1 MKDDGFIQAFRKG
14 NAITRLSV
22 LILGLGNIAGKQIIK
37 GLLYLALEVSF
48 ICFMIFKG
56 INCLA
61 MLPSLGG
68 RPQQEIW
75 NEKLGIYEYVAG
87 DNSLLILLYGIATL
101 FIIAAYIV
109 LMAGSVKSAYK
120 VQVRM
125 AEGKHI
131 NTFVEDIKSLFN
143 ENLHRLLLALPVS
156 GILIFTI
163 LPLIFMI
170 SMAFTNY
177 SKVDSHLVL
186 FNWVGLENFKQIFD
200 SGSSIGQSFW
210 SVLGWTI
217 IWAIFATGLNYILG
231 ILVALLINRKGT
243 KFKSFWRFIFVLS
256 IAVPQFV
263 SLLIMRSMLSQDGII
278 NVVLKNLGWIEK
290 SLPFFTNA
298 TWARVTVIVVN
309 LWIGIPYT
317 ILQVT
322 GILQNIP
329 LELYEAADVDGANGF
344 VKFTK
349 ITMPYMFFVTT
360 PYLITTFT
368 ANVNNF
374 NIVYL
379 LTKGDPVLAGAT
391 AGKTDLLVTWL
402 YKMTVD
408 FQYYNLGAVIGI
420 MTFIFLAIGSLL
432 VYRRTK
438 SYKDEEG
445 FQ

>member
-200 SGSSIGQSFW
+200 SGSMIGQSFW
-210 SVLGWTI
+210 SVFGWTI
-217 IWAIFATGLNYILG
+217 VWAIFATFLNYIFG

-243 KFKSFWRFIFVLS
+243 KFKAFWRFIFILS
-256 IAVPQFV
+256 I
-263 SLLIMRSMLSQDGII
+263 
-278 NVVLKNLGWIEK
+278 
-290 SLPFFTNA
+290 
-298 TWARVTVIVVN
+298 
-309 LWIGIPYT
+309 
-317 ILQVT
+317 
-322 GILQNIP
+322 
-329 LELYEAADVDGANGF
+329 
-344 VKFTK
+344 
-349 ITMPYMFFVTT
+349 
-360 PYLITTFT
+360 
-368 ANVNNF
+368 
-374 NIVYL
+374 
-379 LTKGDPVLAGAT
+379 
-391 AGKTDLLVTWL
+391 
-402 YKMTVD
+402 
-408 FQYYNLGAVIGI
+408 
-420 MTFIFLAIGSLL
+420 FI
-432 VYRRTK
+432 
-438 SYKDEEG
+438 
-445 FQ
+445 

>member
-1 MKDDGFIQAFRKG
+1 MSEPLKLKQWV
-14 NAITRLSV
+14 N
-22 LILGLGNIAGKQIIK
+22 NIKLQNKLVIIYVVT
-37 GLLYLALEVSF
+37 GLLPLIILFVFAYGQMRSILMDRDVRSMESALRQSVTTVDGQIEV
-48 ICFMIFKG
+48 
-56 INCLA
+56 
-61 MLPSLGG
+61 
-68 RPQQEIW
+68 
-75 NEKLGIYEYVAG
+75 Y
-87 DNSLLILLYGIATL
+87 DNLSN
-101 FIIAAYIV
+101 YI
-109 LMAGSVKSAYK
+109 
-120 VQVRM
+120 
-125 AEGKHI
+125 
-131 NTFVEDIKSLFN
+131 TFN
-143 ENLHRLLLALPVS
+143 ETVS
-156 GILIFTI
+156 GILSYNYSNKYEMYSQIVTTFD
-163 LPLIFMI
+163 PLVFMI
-170 SMAFTNY
+170 SMAFTSY

-186 FNWVGLENFKQIFD
+186 FDWVGLENFKLIFN

-210 SVLGWTI
+210 SVFGWTI
-217 IWAIFATGLNYILG
+217 IWAVLATFLNYILG

-243 KFKSFWRFIFVLS
+243 KFKSFWRFIFILS
-256 IAVPQFV
+256 IAIPQFV
-263 SLLIMRSMLSQDGII
+263 SLLIIRSMLAQDGII
-278 NVVLKNLGWIEK
+278 NVVLKNAGWISK

-298 TWARVTVIVVN
+298 TWARMTVIIVN

-329 LELYEAADVDGANGF
+329 MELYEAADVDGANGF
-344 VKFTK
+344 VKFFK
-349 ITMPYMFFVTT
+349 ITMPYMLFVTT

-379 LTKGDPVLAGAT
+379 LTKGDPVLAGHT

-408 FQYYNLGAVIGI
+408 YQYYNLGAVIGI
-420 MTFIFLAIGSLL
+420 MTFVFLALGSLL

>member
-1 MKDDGFIQAFRKG
+1 MAVKFTESFRKG
-14 NAITRLSV
+14 NIFTKLSI
-22 LILGLGNIAGKQIIK
+22 LIPGLGNLVGKQIIK
-37 GLLYLALEVSF
+37 GIMYIAIEAAFV
-48 ICFMIFKG
+48 CFMIMNG

-61 MLPSLGG
+61 MLPGLGS
-68 RPQQEIW
+68 RPQQEVW

-87 DNSLLILLYGIATL
+87 DNSLLILLYGIATI
-101 FIIAAYIV
+101 FIVIAYIIV
-109 LMAGSVKSAYK
+109 AASAVKSSYK
-120 VQVRM
+120 Q
-125 AEGKHI
+125 ELLKEKGKHI
-131 NTFVEDIKSLFN
+131 NTFAEDVKSLLN
-143 ENLHRLLLALPVS
+143 ENLHKLLLTLPVS
-156 GILIFTI
+156 GVLIFTI

-186 FNWVGLENFKQIFD
+186 FDWVGLENFKQIFD
-200 SGSSIGQSFW
+200 SGSMIGQSFW
-210 SVLGWTI
+210 SVFGWTI
-217 IWAIFATGLNYILG
+217 VWAIFATFLNYIFG

-243 KFKSFWRFIFVLS
+243 KFKAFWRFIFILS
-256 IAVPQFV
+256 IAIPQFV
-263 SLLIMRSMLSQDGII
+263 SLLIVRSMLAQDGII
-278 NVVLKNLGWIEK
+278 NVVLKNAGWITK

-298 TWARVTVIVVN
+298 TWARITVIVVN

-329 LELYEAADVDGANGF
+329 MELYEAADVDGANGF
-344 VKFTK
+344 VKFIK
-349 ITMPYMFFVTT
+349 ITMPYMLFVTA

-368 ANVNNF
+368 ANINNF

-379 LTKGDPVLAGAT
+379 LTKGDPVMAGAT

-402 YKMTVD
+402 YKMTID
-408 FQYYNLGAVIGI
+408 YQYYNLGAVIGI

-438 SYKDEEG
+438 AYKDEEG

>member
-1 MKDDGFIQAFRKG
+1 MAVKFTESFRKG
-14 NAITRLSV
+14 NIFTKLSI
-22 LILGLGNIAGKQIIK
+22 LIPGLGNLVGKQIIK
-37 GLLYLALEVSF
+37 GIMYIAIEAAFV
-48 ICFMIFKG
+48 CFMIMNG

-61 MLPSLGG
+61 MLPGLGS
-68 RPQQEIW
+68 RPQQEVW

-87 DNSLLILLYGIATL
+87 DNSLLILLYGIATI
-101 FIIAAYIV
+101 FIIIAYIIV
-109 LMAGSVKSAYK
+109 AASAVKSSYK
-120 VQVRM
+120 L
-125 AEGKHI
+125 ELLKENGKHI
-131 NTFVEDIKSLFN
+131 NTFAEDVKSLFN
-143 ENLHRLLLALPVS
+143 ENLHKLLLTLPVS
-156 GILIFTI
+156 GVLIFTI

-186 FNWVGLENFKQIFD
+186 FDWVGLENFKQIFD
-200 SGSSIGQSFW
+200 SGSMIGQSFW
-210 SVLGWTI
+210 SVFGWTI
-217 IWAIFATGLNYILG
+217 VWAIFATFLNYIFG

-243 KFKSFWRFIFVLS
+243 KFKAFWRFIFILS
-256 IAVPQFV
+256 IAIPQFV
-263 SLLIMRSMLSQDGII
+263 SLLIVRSMLAQDGIV
-278 NVVLKNLGWIEK
+278 NVVLKNAGWITK

-298 TWARVTVIVVN
+298 TWARITVIVVN

-329 LELYEAADVDGANGF
+329 MELYEAADVDGANGF
-344 VKFTK
+344 VKIIK
-349 ITMPYMFFVTT
+349 ITMPYMLFVTA

-368 ANVNNF
+368 ANINNF

-379 LTKGDPVLAGAT
+379 LTKGDPVMAGAT

-402 YKMTVD
+402 YKMTID
-408 FQYYNLGAVIGI
+408 YQYYNLGAVIGI

-438 SYKDEEG
+438 AYKDEEG